1 MKTRII
7 SGVAASAL
15 LAAIMFLGRRALG
28 IAVFAA
34 ALLCIY
40 EFYQAVEKNGHRP
53 VKILGYI
60 SCLPLL
66 LIGIEK
72 IPAAGFIP
80 AQILQIY
87 ALAIFILIIALL
99 CIIIFQY
106 GKVNLE
112 DISVTLF
119 GIFYIVFL
127 WSFVTLVRNL
137 DDGYIY
143 IWMVFIG
150 AWATDIAAYFTGV
163 LIGRRKI
170 LPEVSPKKTLEG
182 SIGGVVGCILAMV
195 LFGLYANTVV
205 NPIPLLHFAIIGL
218 VCGCISQVGD
228 WAASAIKRFVG
239 IKDYGHIMPG
249 HGGLLD
255 RCDSILVVAPVI
267 YFYLTFIL

>member
-7 SGVAASAL
+7 SGVAASVL
-15 LAAIMFLGRRALG
+15 LAAVMLLGRQALG
-28 IAVFAA
+28 VTVFAA

-40 EFYQAVEKNGHRP
+40 EFYKAVENAGHRP

-60 SCLPLL
+60 TCLPLL
-66 LIGIEK
+66 YTGIVGNP
-72 IPAAGFIP
+72 PAGMIQG
-80 AQILQIY
+80 QILQIY
-87 ALAIFILIIALL
+87 ALAIFILMIVML
-99 CIIIFQY
+99 CIIIFRY
-106 GKVNLE
+106 GKINLA

-127 WSFVTLVRNL
+127 LSFVTMVRNL
-137 DDGYIY
+137 DNGYIY

-150 AWATDIAAYFTGV
+150 AWATDMAAYFTGV
-163 LIGRRKI
+163 LIGRKKI

-182 SIGGVVGCILAMV
+182 SIGGVVGCILAML
-195 LFGLYANTVV
+195 LFGLYANSVIKPV
-205 NPIPLLHFAIIGL
+205 PLINFAIIGL
-218 VCGCISQVGD
+218 ICGCISQVGD

-239 IKDYGHIMPG
+239 IKDYGDIMPG

-267 YFYLTFIL
+267 YFYSTFIL